1 MKFGL
6 RNIRALLKS
15 VDNPEKTFP
24 SIHVAGTNG
33 KGSTACFLASIG
45 MEAGYKTGLYTS
57 PHLVRFTERIRING
71 HEISQRRLV
80 QYTRRLRTAIESV
93 HATFF
98 EATTCIAFMYFSDE
112 RVELAV
118 IEVGLGG
125 RLDAT
130 NVIKPLVS
138 VITNIGLDHTQVL
151 GSSIFSIAKEKAG
164 IIKRG
169 IPCVTSSTDAKVLR
183 TLRRVSRAK
192 GSMFHEARKL
202 VSVQALNTRRNVQ
215 FADISAKKFTIR
227 KARIGLAGKH
237 QVSNARLAVASIE
250 ILLENPVHSQRFRR
264 IDRDAIVRGLKQVP
278 QNTGLR
284 GRLETIR
291 NKKRYVLDVAHN
303 PAAMQTLRSCLDTR
317 RYRNLIVVF
326 GVMKD
331 KDYVQMMRE
340 IGRLATVVV
349 PVVPSTSRAVSGNT
363 LYRELC
369 RLEIAAKHGGSVR
382 RGLKVADAISGRRD
396 CILITGS
403 HYVVGEAIECLSKEL
418 DKLV

>member
-6 RNIRALLKS
+6 HNIRALLKS
-15 VDNPEKTFP
+15 VDNPEKTFQ

-71 HEISQRRLV
+71 HEISERRLV
-80 QYTRRLRTAIESV
+80 QYTRQLRSAIESV

-98 EATTCIAFMYFSDE
+98 EATTCVAFMYFSDE
-112 RVELAV
+112 HVDLAV

-151 GSSIFSIAKEKAG
+151 GNSISSIAKEKAG
-164 IIKRG
+164 IIKRDT
-169 IPCVTSSTDAKVLR
+169 PCVTSSTDVKVLR
-183 TLRRVSRAK
+183 TLRRVSRTK
-192 GSMFHEARKL
+192 RSMFYEARKL
-202 VSVQALNTRRNVQ
+202 VSVQALTTSRNEQ
-215 FADISAKKFTIR
+215 FANISTKRFTIR

-237 QVSNARLAVASIE
+237 QVSNAQLAVGSIE
-250 ILLENPVHSQRFRR
+250 ILLENPVYSQRFRR
-264 IDRDAIVRGLKQVP
+264 IDRDAIVQGLKHVP

-303 PAAMQTLRSCLDTR
+303 PAAMQTLISSVDPR

-340 IGRLATVVV
+340 IGRLDTVVV
-349 PVVPSTSRAVSGNT
+349 PVVPSTPRAVNGNT

-382 RGLKVADAISGRRD
+382 RGLNVAGALSGRRD
-396 CILITGS
+396 GILITGS
-403 HYVVGEAIECLSKEL
+403 HYVVGEAMECLSKEL
-418 DKLV
+418 DKLA